1 MSQVTNIYT
10 PYRNYDTINSI
21 TDNLK
26 NGSWKKKQIESQMEH
41 SVKKII
47 AVCIVMLGFV
57 TLVAQEHD
65 LTINIWYFRK
75 GFDTSWITVVPAA
88 TDEAWCKVEYPRGK
102 RTMLIR
108 ELPIP
113 GKTSKSSWNPIPAKP
128 ETYTVLVPFV
138 ARQDIL
144 ELADPALYL
153 RYVGQAWAVYLNGT
167 LIHNAIIQSGTD
179 SYIMRAERNV
189 ILAIDRKLLNDGA
202 NMLAL
207 KIIGDPGDNRTGFA
221 LRGPYKIASYQKLVQ
236 ENLDVLDLIMI
247 AVYAIFGL
255 YNLVLFVLRPKDK
268 GYLFLGTATIILSVY
283 LLTRTSLL
291 FNVFTNTVLIAK
303 LEYSSMLGVPIFF
316 FGFFELLLQ
325 NKLTKRWFIIFYST
339 IAFLVPGLF
348 LRDEPFIAV
357 WRVLIVIVGFY
368 YIVFFIG
375 KTVGKDILKLAN
387 ELAEEGIGGFA
398 GAFKWFFLESDTGK
412 IMAGT
417 LVFLITIILDIIRAL
432 NGDLIFWAKYGFAF
446 FLLGAASLLASKF
459 INIYN
464 EMEQLKFGLNKLV
477 EERTH
482 ALAKTAEELTR
493 LNQKIEES
501 SEELKVAMKEAER
514 DLRLASSVQ
523 KGFFIGKAPELDD
536 WDITMR
542 YVPAQSLSGNFYDF
556 YQKEKQLKGLIIGSV
571 SGRSVAS
578 GLLTVLTRHIGFR
591 IFNETMA
598 KPMGQFVYSFNKALV
613 REFSSVENYVLCNMI
628 RIKQD
633 SFEYVNAGMPD
644 LIMMRN
650 NEIRTIVPQDSS
662 EFKLAQMGRNQIEQ
676 EIKVLEVPIIG
687 GDILVLCTEGL
698 IESKNSK
705 NETFGIEKLKDSL
718 KKADKESAET
728 IMLSI
733 MADFRNFITQKRQPY
748 DITLIVLRK
757 K

>member
-1 MSQVTNIYT
+1 M
-10 PYRNYDTINSI
+10 
-21 TDNLK
+21 
-26 NGSWKKKQIESQMEH
+26 
-41 SVKKII
+41 KKIV
-47 AVCIVMLGFV
+47 AVCIVLFSFV
-57 TLVAQEHD
+57 MVFAQEHD

-75 GFDTSWITVVPAA
+75 GFDISWINVVPAP

-108 ELPIP
+108 EIPIP

-138 ARQDIL
+138 ARQDVL

-153 RYVGQAWAVYLNGT
+153 RFIGQAWAVYLNGT
-167 LIHNAIIQSGTD
+167 LIHNAIIKAGTD
-179 SYIMRAERNV
+179 SFITRAERNV
-189 ILAIDRKLLNDGA
+189 IIAIDRKLLNDGA

-207 KIIGDPGDNRTGFA
+207 EIIGDPGDNKTGFA
-221 LRGPYKIASYQKLVQ
+221 LRGPYKIASYQKLVK

-247 AVYAIFGL
+247 AIYAIFGL
-255 YNLVLFVLRPKDK
+255 YNIVLFILRTKDK

-291 FNVFTNTVLIAK
+291 FSVFTNTVLIAK
-303 LEYSSMLGVPIFF
+303 LEYFSMLGVPIFF

-325 NKLTKRWFIIFYST
+325 NKLSKRWFVIFYST
-339 IAFLVPGLF
+339 LAFLAAGLF

-368 YIVFFIG
+368 YVVFVVG
-375 KTVGKDILKLAN
+375 KTVGKDILRLAN

-417 LVFLITIILDIIRAL
+417 IIFLITIILDTIRAI
-432 NGDLIFWAKYGFAF
+432 NGELIFWAKYGFAF

-459 INIYN
+459 ISIYN
-464 EMEQLKFGLNKLV
+464 EMEQLKIGLNKLV

-482 ALAKTAEELTR
+482 ALAKTTEELTR
-493 LNQKIEES
+493 LNKKIEES
-501 SEELKVAMKEAER
+501 SEELKIAMKEAEH

-536 WDITMR
+536 WDIALR
-542 YVPAQSLSGNFYDF
+542 YLSAQSLSGDFYDF
-556 YQKEKQLKGLIIGSV
+556 YQSEKQLKGLIIGSV

-591 IFNETMA
+591 VFNETLA
-598 KPMGQFVYSFNKALV
+598 KPMGQYVYNFNKALV
-613 REFSSVENYVLCNMI
+613 REFSSVENFVLCNMV
-628 RIKQD
+628 RIKPD
-633 SFEYVNAGMPD
+633 AFEYVNGGMPD
-644 LIMMRN
+644 LLMMRN
-650 NEIRTIVPQDSS
+650 TEIRTIVPEDSS
-662 EFKLAQMGRNQIEQ
+662 EFKLPPMGRNQIEH
-676 EIKVLEVPIIG
+676 EIKVLEVPITS

-698 IESKNSK
+698 IASKNNK

-733 MADFRNFITQKRQPY
+733 IADYRNFITQKRQPY

-757 K
+757 R